1 MHNLNLSM
9 QSSLWTLFQLKSSK
23 KRNIMIAFTLL
34 PLITI
39 FAFFIVDLVLQSI
52 DYIQYFEVNLN
63 GIKIDFIQSM
73 FAYSAIKIVFIILF
87 CIIHLLFVLPTI
99 VKLIINANDFEN
111 SKKYCLAKHIKES
124 YVENKKISSLLIAQ
138 FWVDWFWYLTYIII
152 MFVNFASL
160 QVIRYTSDFNNNYP
174 DQILYGINL
183 VFSISLIIK
192 FLIIDNLIPLIYNK
206 KSQYT
211 VINGN
216 LANYL
221 WLCITWIS
229 SFLFLIITTT
239 AGTNLKLIHWVF
251 IYSAPTIISP
261 LLLIILYFAKAT
273 YIMVVNKNN
282 RNIFTY
288 LSAWLIL
295 FRCE

>member
-23 KRNIMIAFTLL
+23 KRNVMIAFTLL

-87 CIIHLLFVLPTI
+87 SIIHLLFVLPTI

-206 KSQYT
+206 KSQCT

>member
-23 KRNIMIAFTLL
+23 KRNVAIAFTLL

-39 FAFFIVDLVLQSI
+39 FTFFIVDLVLQSI
-52 DYIQYFEVNLN
+52 DYIQYFDVNSSD
-63 GIKIDFIQSM
+63 IKIDFIQSM
-73 FAYSAIKIVFIILF
+73 FTYSAMKIIFLILF
-87 CIIHLLFVLPTI
+87 CVTHLLFILPAI
-99 VKLIINANDFEN
+99 SKLIINENDLEN
-111 SKKYCLAKHIKES
+111 SNKYCLAKHIKES
-124 YVENKKISSLLIAQ
+124 YLENKKISSLLIAQ
-138 FWVDWFWYLTYIII
+138 FWVDLFWYLTYIII
-152 MFVNFASL
+152 MFLNFASL
-160 QVIRYTSDFNNNYP
+160 QVIRYTSGFNNNYP
-174 DQILYGINL
+174 DAILYGINI

-192 FLIIDNLIPLIYNK
+192 FLIIDNLIPLLYTK
-206 KSQYT
+206 KSQNT
-211 VINGN
+211 VVNGN

-239 AGTNLKLIHWVF
+239 AGTYLKLINWVF
-251 IYSAPTIISP
+251 IYSAPAIISP

-273 YIMVVNKNN
+273 YIMIVNKNN
-282 RNIFTY
+282 RNKFTY

>member
-23 KRNIMIAFTLL
+23 KRNVMIAFTLL

-52 DYIQYFEVNLN
+52 DYIQYFEVNSN

-192 FLIIDNLIPLIYNK
+192 FLIIEI
-206 KSQYT
+206 
-211 VINGN
+211 
-216 LANYL
+216 
-221 WLCITWIS
+221 
-229 SFLFLIITTT
+229 
-239 AGTNLKLIHWVF
+239 
-251 IYSAPTIISP
+251 
-261 LLLIILYFAKAT
+261 
-273 YIMVVNKNN
+273 
-282 RNIFTY
+282 
-288 LSAWLIL
+288 
-295 FRCE
+295 